1 MAGPA
6 ETVGAV
12 AAAGPG
18 TVARSRH
25 PVVEVLADRSYRSYW
40 ISVFLSSLI
49 FGGARF
55 TWVWLVID
63 DPADAALVGGIAL
76 GLPHLFFG
84 IPAGVWADRVDR
96 RKLVFWTSLG
106 IAALLAI
113 TAWLE
118 HIDRMHLAVACAT
131 AAVLG
136 TMIAIVQ
143 PTQTAMVPQLVPR
156 RLHVTGVALQ
166 NLAFQSSFF
175 TGSLASGAIIRAFG
189 ITSAFVAFG
198 VMAVGSA
205 VTILGARPTGEHGGG
220 APSAPT
226 GILRATGEG
235 LRYMFAEQPRRS
247 LAVANIVIGLI
258 SACTAILVPKVAES
272 VLHAD
277 ALGAALLVSSMI
289 PGMVVMT
296 FLIASRPTLRRRGL
310 LFFVG
315 MAAIVPQMA
324 IVGVSQVYWLS
335 LVSSVALGAPIGLF
349 VTLVRQLTQEHT
361 APEMMGRAM
370 GVLHVLSRGTLP
382 VASLGLLFLTR
393 VVSPST
399 SLVLVA
405 AVVAVFFVGIVST
418 RDLRR
423 A

>member
-1 MAGPA
+1 VLTG
-6 ETVGAV
+6 
-12 AAAGPG
+12 AAAG
-18 TVARSRH
+18 ARARH
-25 PVVEVLADRSYRSYW
+25 PVVEVFADRSYRSYW
-40 ISVFLSSLI
+40 ISVFLASLI

-63 DPADAALVGGIAL
+63 DPGEAALVGGIAL
-76 GLPHLFFG
+76 GLPHLLFG

-96 RKLVFWTSLG
+96 RKLVFWASLG
-106 IAALLAI
+106 IAALLAL

-118 HIDRMHLAVACAT
+118 HVDRMHLTVACAT

-136 TMIAIVQ
+136 TLIAIVQ

-189 ITSAFVAFG
+189 ITSAFAAFG
-198 VMAVGSA
+198 LMAVGSA
-205 VTILGARPTGEHGGG
+205 VAILGARPTQDHGGS
-220 APSAPT
+220 PSVPT
-226 GILRATGEG
+226 GVLRATGEG

-272 VLHAD
+272 VLLAD
-277 ALGAALLVSSMI
+277 ALGAALLVSAMI
-289 PGMVVMT
+289 PGMVIMT
-296 FLIASRPTLRRRGL
+296 FVIASRPSLRRRGM

-324 IVGVSQVYWLS
+324 IVGVSRTYWLS
-335 LVSSVALGAPIGLF
+335 LVSSVVLGAPIGLF

-382 VASLGLLFLTR
+382 VASLGLLLLTR
-393 VVSPST
+393 FVSPST
-399 SLVLVA
+399 SLLLVA
-405 AVVAVFFVGIVST
+405 AVVAVFFVGVVSNG
-418 RDLRR
+418 DLRR
-423 A
+423 T